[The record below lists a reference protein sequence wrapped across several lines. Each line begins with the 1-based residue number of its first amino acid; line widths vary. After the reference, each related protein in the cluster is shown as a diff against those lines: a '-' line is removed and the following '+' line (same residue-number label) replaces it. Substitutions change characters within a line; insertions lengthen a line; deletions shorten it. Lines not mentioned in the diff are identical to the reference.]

1 MNEEISTLWHLSV
14 AMTTAQGEISQT
26 TGGDELTSSSRAAAV
41 YFESAVLIIGI
52 IGTAANG
59 LVLYALVASK
69 EHKKHML
76 IVNQNALDL
85 FSCIFLVITY
95 GMKLFNIYLTGS
107 LGYWLCMLL
116 GSQNLLWCGVYASFS
131 NLAAIAIERY
141 LMVVHSAWYQNH
153 LSKWMLYS
161 AMAFIWISS
170 FVHVMAVAF
179 VSSAVIDGACYGF
192 VIWKDRASGVAYG
205 IYSFLSAYVIVLAI
219 FIFCYGKI
227 VMVIHRQASV
237 MAGHSAAGSSAG
249 EAQLNH
255 IQSNVTKTMI
265 LVCVFYAVAWLPENV
280 YFLLMSLD
288 RS

>member
-1 MNEEISTLWHLSV
+1 M
-14 AMTTAQGEISQT
+14 
-26 TGGDELTSSSRAAAV
+26 TSSSRGAAV

-85 FSCIFLVITY
+85 FSCILLVITY

-131 NLAAIAIERY
+131 LLWCGVYASFSNLAAIAIERY

-153 LSKWMLYS
+153 LSKWMMYS

-192 VIWKDRASGVAYG
+192 VIWKNRASGVAYG

-237 MAGHSAAGSSAG
+237 MAGHSAAGSGVG

-255 IQSNVTKTMI
+255 IQSNITKTMI
-265 LVCVFYAVAWLPENV
+265 LVCAFYAVAWLPENV